1 MKAMIYGAG
10 GGTSS
15 DEVTALKKHVL
26 SPYTTITNDS
36 GDEIVAGTMVDNGA
50 VNRSLKCGESYTIV
64 EGFHNGSGVISAD
77 SLASQTGANAA
88 AGDILTGKTAWVN
101 GIKLTGTLP
110 TMAGGTKTPSTSQ
123 ITVACSGYKMT
134 SNIVIPAFSLPTA
147 SKLLNDYTYSIYGK
161 SVTGTAQYYV
171 KTSTVINA
179 SSGGTFTN
187 ISGRNLVVG
196 TTNGVKL
203 SWGLSTTETIARTGN
218 AFNLTN
224 YKYVKI
230 GGTLK
235 YSNSSKQYLKIGVSQ
250 KADGT
255 SITWGSQITLQG
267 KGSDYS
273 KTGNAIVDVTSLS
286 GMHYIYFYLKNSS
299 TSSSNDIDEASCTI
313 SNT

>member
-36 GDEIVAGTMVDNGA
+36 GDEIVAGTMIDNGA
-50 VNRSLKCGESYTIV
+50 VNRSLKCGESYTIE

-134 SNIVIPAFSLPTA
+134 SNIVIPAFSLPSA
-147 SKLLNDYTYSIYGK
+147 SIILSGKKVTIYGK
-161 SVTGTAQYYV
+161 SVTGTAQQFIKTGTEI
-171 KTSTVINA
+171 KTSIFSIMSGYFYKDSSVFELGADSA
-179 SSGGTFTN
+179 SNTPY
-187 ISGRNLVVG
+187 
-196 TTNGVKL
+196 
-203 SWGLSTTETIARTGN
+203 ARSN
-218 AFNLTN
+218 SAFNLTN
-224 YKYVKI
+224 YRYVKI
-230 GGTLK
+230 PSRTTAGSVRVGVSSNSNGSGIRWGGWLSTGGTP
-235 YSNSSKQYLKIGVSQ
+235 
-250 KADGT
+250 
-255 SITWGSQITLQG
+255 
-267 KGSDYS
+267 
-273 KTGNAIVDVTSLS
+273 IVDVSDLS
-286 GMHYIYFYLKNSS
+286 GMYFIYAQGTGNGSV
-299 TSSSNDIDEASCTI
+299 TSSFKVGDSYYSKYYYSFATGTI
-313 SNT
+313 SNS

>member
-15 DEVTALKKHVL
+15 DEVTALKKYVL

-77 SLASQTGANAA
+77 SLASQTGADAA

-147 SKLLNDYTYSIYGK
+147 SKLLKGYTYTIYGK
-161 SVTGTAQYYV
+161 SVTGTAQQYLNTNNSNFV
-171 KTSTVINA
+171 TSGFDFN
-179 SSGGTFTN
+179 N
-187 ISGRNLVVG
+187 ISGTV
-196 TTNGVKL
+196 TKSNG
-203 SWGLSTTETIARTGN
+203 SIEIYDGIAMYTKVINPSGW
-218 AFNLTN
+218 L
-224 YKYVKI
+224 
-230 GGTLK
+230 
-235 YSNSSKQYLKIGVSQ
+235 YLKAKCNSDRPIQVGIANNANNSNVVYGSN
-250 KADGT
+250 AVT
-255 SITWGSQITLQG
+255 SILSI
-267 KGSDYS
+267 KGYS
-273 KTGNAIVDVTSLS
+273 GPYFI
-286 GMHYIYFYLKNSS
+286 YIKNSS
-299 TSSSNDIDEASCTI
+299 TKILEIMIKDIYL

>member
-134 SNIVIPAFSLPTA
+134 SNIVIPAFSLPEA
-147 SKLLNDYTYSIYGK
+147 SKLISGYVYSIYGK
-161 SVTGTAQYYV
+161 SVTGTAKQFVSSPSSIYNNG
-171 KTSTVINA
+171 KWGIA
-179 SSGGTFTN
+179 SGVTRVSGLSFLAD
-187 ISGRNLVVG
+187 S
-196 TTNGVKL
+196 NGVL
-203 SWGLSTTETIARTGN
+203 DVNTGSGYN
-218 AFNLTN
+218 AGYFRLNTAVNLTD
-224 YKYVKI
+224 YKY
-230 GGTLK
+230 LK
-235 YSNSSKQYLKIGVSQ
+235 ATCSSISRCNVYIGVS
-250 KADGT
+250 T
-255 SITWGSQITLQG
+255 SASSIPSSFGSMISTAG
-267 KGSDYS
+267 
-273 KTGNAIVDVTSLS
+273 GNSVADVTNLS
-286 GMHYIYFYLKNSS
+286 GMYFVYFKIENRTSNSGGCKI
-299 TSSSNDIDEASCTI
+299 NTI
-313 SNT
+313 SLSNS